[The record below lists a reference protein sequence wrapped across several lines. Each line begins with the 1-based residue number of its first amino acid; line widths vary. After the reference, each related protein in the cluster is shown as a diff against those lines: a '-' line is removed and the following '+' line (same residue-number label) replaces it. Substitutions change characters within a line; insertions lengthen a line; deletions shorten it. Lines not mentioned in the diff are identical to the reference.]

1 MTYKVLDLT
10 GGIAGGFCA
19 RNLAMLGMAVIKVE
33 PSGGDRLRTLDG
45 PASDLLF
52 EALNCFKLGVSLD
65 FADPSAQETV
75 QGLLLQADVLV
86 LDELAPLYAD
96 SLSAHERLREQF
108 PHLVIVSVTPWG
120 TRGDWAGRS
129 AVNLTLSAAGG
140 DTYSMGYPDREPLTL
155 PYEQCYYQGGVAA
168 VGACLA
174 SLYRREHR
182 ANADGD
188 YIDIAVVDIF
198 VTVHSENLVL
208 AYTSYGGERPRYGHR
223 RLVAYPYQI
232 LPCKDGYVSLVGLER
247 RQWDGLVELM
257 GNPEWAKDERFRSR
271 RDMIEIYADELDA
284 YVTEWLRQ
292 YTKAEL
298 FAMFR
303 KAHLP
308 FAPLQTVREV
318 LSDEQLAF
326 RKFWY
331 EARGGGVKIPGLPF
345 RTRATRRVFA
355 PAPGLGQHNDILAT
369 GAAGAWAA
377 ATAAA
382 TTEAVVA

>member
-1 MTYKVLDLT
+1 VTYKVLDLS

-19 RNLAMLGMAVIKVE
+19 RNLAMLGMAVVKIE
-33 PSGGDRLRTLDG
+33 PSGGGRLRNLTEPGD
-45 PASDLLF
+45 AKLF
-52 EALNCFKLGVSLD
+52 EALNCFKLGFSMDFNSVSDRYAL
-65 FADPSAQETV
+65 EN
-75 QGLLLQADVLV
+75 LLAQADVVV
-86 LDELAPLYAD
+86 LDEFSPRYAD
-96 SLSAHERLREQF
+96 SLEAHERLREMF
-108 PHLVIVSVTPWG
+108 PHLVVLSVTPWG
-120 TRGDWAGRS
+120 TRGEWAGRP

-140 DTYSMGYPDREPLTL
+140 DSYSIGYPDREPLTL

-174 SLYRREHR
+174 SLYRRAHTQD
-182 ANADGD
+182 ADGD
-188 YIDIAVVDIF
+188 YIDIAIIDIF

-232 LPCKDGYVSLVGLER
+232 LPCKDGYVSLVGMER
-247 RQWDGLVELM
+247 RQWDGLLELM

-284 YVTEWLRQ
+284 HLTEWLLQ
-292 YTKAEL
+292 YNKAEL

-303 KAHLP
+303 EAHLP

-318 LSDEQLAF
+318 LLDEQLAF

-331 EARGGGVKIPGLPF
+331 ETPDGAIKIPGLPF
-345 RTRATRRVFA
+345 RTRASRRVFM
-355 PAPGLGQHNDILAT
+355 PAPRLGEHNDILAA
-369 GAAGAWAA
+369 GVAGAWAA
-377 ATAAA
+377 ATAATA
-382 TTEAVVA
+382 EPVVA